1 MYSQVFF
8 FLQQHRTKSMFLT
21 LILNQLLKHIWADSK
36 RFRNFFW
43 KSVAKISYR
52 SVVMLGVK

>member
-8 FLQQHRTKSMFLT
+8 FLQQHRTKSMLLT

-52 SVVMLGVK
+52 SVVMLRVK